1 MLRKFLQI
9 LSLLVLTVIS
19 NSIAQQTIQL
29 YYEDFNTGAPAF
41 TLNSSGIGSNSGPN
55 QWIINNSYSGNGL
68 YPDTPDETQ
77 TFSGTIAGAPYS
89 NYLHINDANNTATAS
104 NSNYDP
110 VTASDR
116 LAAMNTG
123 FCTLSLTDVTFTFFY
138 LAEGNSNDYGQLY
151 YSLDGGASWIQTGQ
165 AQYNNTSQWKYEVV
179 TDPAFN
185 NQVDIRFAFR
195 WVNNSGAVESVPF
208 SIDDIIVVGTYDDV
222 NNPVTIDI
230 TSVSP
235 DPVCQGGILIIF
247 LNCRNPCVPELT
259 R

>member
-123 FCTLSLTDVTFTFFY
+123 FCTLSLTDVTFTFFIW
-138 LAEGNSNDYGQLY
+138 LKAIATIM
-151 YSLDGGASWIQTGQ
+151 ASYTTASMAVQ
-165 AQYNNTSQWKYEVV
+165 AGYKQGRHS
-179 TDPAFN
+179 
-185 NQVDIRFAFR
+185 
-195 WVNNSGAVESVPF
+195 
-208 SIDDIIVVGTYDDV
+208 
-222 NNPVTIDI
+222 TI
-230 TSVSP
+230 T
-235 DPVCQGGILIIF
+235 L
-247 LNCRNPCVPELT
+247 LNGSMK
-259 R
+259 